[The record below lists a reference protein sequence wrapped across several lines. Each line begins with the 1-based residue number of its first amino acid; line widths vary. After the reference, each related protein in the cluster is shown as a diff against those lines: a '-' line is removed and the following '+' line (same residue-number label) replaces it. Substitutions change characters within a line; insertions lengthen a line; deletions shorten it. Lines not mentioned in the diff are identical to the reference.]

1 MTTTER
7 PHPRLRASCS
17 QGGWRRRRGEEM
29 EKRDETTA
37 EGERDDGGK
46 GKRDDGGK
54 GKRNDNG
61 AEVRTARGEDDET
74 TRDRGMTG
82 PRPRPRR

>member
-1 MTTTER
+1 MTTER
-7 PHPRLRASCS
+7 PCPCLRASCL
-17 QGGWRRRRGEEM
+17 QGGWRCQRGEET

-46 GKRDDGGK
+46 GKQDDGGK

-61 AEVRTARGEDDET
+61 VEARTARGEDDET
-74 TRDRGMTG
+74 TRDRGTTG
-82 PRPRPRR
+82 P